1 MIPKRRIQVTH
12 ILCLC
17 ALTTPRSF
25 AQSSPSAPSSA
36 PQKPSLAV
44 QPPFDRLELL
54 AFLAAP
60 WDSRYE
66 LQQVRERGLDFTPDS
81 SFLEALAHLHLS
93 VDSIETIKS
102 IKPKPAAQRSPDRE
116 QAYRLVLSAVPNLT
130 TGQHVDAADKYE
142 QALLLAP
149 GSATLHLAFAR
160 HLMLMQR
167 NHDAELHARRSL
179 ELWPDDAEAHV
190 TLSAALVAELREG
203 EAVSEA
209 REALRIYPKHKAA
222 LVMLSLALTRDGQYK
237 EAIPVLREAISRT
250 PEVPILHAALGNC
263 LMHTGELSEAAQE
276 LTAYLARNS
285 DDGEAHYCLGVVL
298 RAQGRHDEAMLQFQ
312 EALRLAPD
320 NPLAAAAATDDA
332 PDSDS
337 KPTSGPHPEDG
348 LVSGNSYTSRFFGFT
363 FDFPQGWIVLDKEQS
378 RGVMSFG
385 AALLQTGDPI
395 APDVIAASRK
405 KTIPIL
411 FVMRGASGG
420 QALRTELLEVIATDA
435 RNLSDSL
442 SGMDLAS
449 AVGSASRTLG
459 SPMNPV
465 GVPIKL

>member
-1 MIPKRRIQVTH
+1 MNPKRRTQVTL

-17 ALTTPRSF
+17 AITASRSF
-25 AQSSPSAPSSA
+25 AQSLPSAPLPA

-149 GSATLHLAFAR
+149 DSATLHLAFAR

-222 LVMLSLALTRDGQYK
+222 LVMLSLALTRDGQYE
-237 EAIPVLREAISRT
+237 EAIPILREAISRT
-250 PEVPILHAALGNC
+250 PEVPTLHAALGNC
-263 LMHTGELSEAAQE
+263 LTHTGELAEAAQE
-276 LTAYLARNS
+276 LTAYLSRNS
-285 DDGEAHYCLGVVL
+285 DDGEAHYYLGVVL
-298 RAQGRHDEAMLQFQ
+298 RAQGHHDEAMLQFR
-312 EALRLAPD
+312 EAVRLAPD

-332 PDSDS
+332 IGSDPKPGPGPD
-337 KPTSGPHPEDG
+337 PGDG
-348 LVSGNSYTSRFFGFT
+348 SVSGNAYTNHFFGFT
-363 FDFPQGWIVLDKEQS
+363 IDFPQGWIVLDQEQA
-378 RGVMSFG
+378 RATMSLG
-385 AALLQTGDPI
+385 AAIIQTGDPI
-395 APDVIAASRK
+395 SPDVIAASRK
-405 KTIPIL
+405 QTIPLL
-411 FVMRGASGG
+411 FC
-420 QALRTELLEVIATDA
+420 DA
-435 RNLSDSL
+435 RSIGRAGFKN
-442 SGMDLAS
+442 
-449 AVGSASRTLG
+449 
-459 SPMNPV
+459 
-465 GVPIKL
+465 